1 MTNLWMDPAV
11 DPASERPV
19 AAAAGLWT
27 AEAKHGRAEVLTQWG
42 KNLMQWKKIN
52 GVEIK
57 IIAEMSLP
65 LNVHTCQEILVA
77 PTRRHAPPHGRT
89 RDTATPRAAALC
101 LEQDLDSRICTHC
114 EIR

>member
-42 KNLMQWKKIN
+42 KK
-52 GVEIK
+52 
-57 IIAEMSLP
+57 
-65 LNVHTCQEILVA
+65 
-77 PTRRHAPPHGRT
+77 
-89 RDTATPRAAALC
+89 
-101 LEQDLDSRICTHC
+101 
-114 EIR
+114 

>member
-1 MTNLWMDPAV
+1 MTVTSDRGRMTNLWMDPAV

-65 LNVHTCQEILVA
+65 LNVHTCPRRSYFLVA
-77 PTRRHAPPHGRT
+77 PTRARY
-89 RDTATPRAAALC
+89 
-101 LEQDLDSRICTHC
+101 LDSRIYALRDKMNHL
-114 EIR
+114 

>member
-42 KNLMQWKKIN
+42 KNLMQWKRNLTEWK
-52 GVEIK
+52 
-57 IIAEMSLP
+57 
-65 LNVHTCQEILVA
+65 
-77 PTRRHAPPHGRT
+77 
-89 RDTATPRAAALC
+89 
-101 LEQDLDSRICTHC
+101 
-114 EIR
+114 